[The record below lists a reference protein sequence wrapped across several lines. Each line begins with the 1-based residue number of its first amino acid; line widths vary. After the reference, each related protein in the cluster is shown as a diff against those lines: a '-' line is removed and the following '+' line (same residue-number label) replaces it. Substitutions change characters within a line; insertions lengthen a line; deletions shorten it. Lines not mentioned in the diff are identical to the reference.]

1 MWKCF
6 VENNLV
12 VYIFIMF
19 TTFELYQNNMNNF
32 KIFAQDWQLID
43 GCYKWKWLPQ
53 IFFYKNVYN
62 IFFWKANIMVPWQVL
77 VLHFNKLSCN
87 NAGNTLPTS
96 YLNCLLNIADCRN
109 EEDISSRVGSAS
121 NPLPLPPTEVC
132 VCDPDP

>member
-19 TTFELYQNNMNNF
+19 TAFELYQNDMNNF

-53 IFFYKNVYN
+53 IFF
-62 IFFWKANIMVPWQVL
+62 M
-77 VLHFNKLSCN
+77 
-87 NAGNTLPTS
+87 
-96 YLNCLLNIADCRN
+96 
-109 EEDISSRVGSAS
+109 
-121 NPLPLPPTEVC
+121 
-132 VCDPDP
+132 